1 MKKSEE
7 KGIRTGAVERK
18 TKETDIKIELALDGR
33 GKATVDTGV
42 GFFDHMLTALSVH
55 SGISMSIK
63 VTGDLNVDCHHTIE
77 DTGIAL
83 GQALGKAL
91 GDKSGIAR
99 YGTAYIPMDEA
110 LAMASLDISNR
121 PFLVFNCDFS
131 NQSCGDYDLCMTE
144 EFFRAF
150 AFNSGMTLHI
160 NLLYGSNDHHK
171 AEAVYKAVAH
181 ALKTAVQENSD
192 GTALSTK
199 GVL

>member
-1 MKKSEE
+1 MDKIKRSGE
-7 KGIRTGAVERK
+7 VVRK
-18 TKETDIKIELALDGR
+18 TKETDITVRVDIDGK
-33 GKATVDTGV
+33 GTADISTGI

-55 SGISMSIK
+55 SGISMTVK
-63 VTGDLNVDCHHTIE
+63 VKGDLEVDCHHTVE

-83 GQALGKAL
+83 GAALGQALGA
-91 GDKSGIAR
+91 KSGIVR
-99 YGTAYIPMDEA
+99 YGTAYIPMDES
-110 LAMASLDISNR
+110 LAMASLDLSNR
-121 PFLVFNCDFS
+121 PFLVFNCPFT
-131 NQSCGDYDLCMTE
+131 NQSCGGYDLCMTE

-181 ALKTAVQENSD
+181 ALKRAVAYNSD
-192 GTALSTK
+192 GTTLSTK

>member
-1 MKKSEE
+1 MREA
-7 KGIRTGAVERK
+7 TVERN
-18 TKETDIKIELALDGR
+18 TRETQISITVALDGK
-33 GKATVDTGV
+33 GTASIDTGI
-42 GFFDHMLTALSVH
+42 GFFDHMLTSLSVH
-55 SGISMSIK
+55 SGISMNIK
-63 VTGDLNVDCHHTIE
+63 VKGDLQVDCHHTIE

-91 GDKSGIAR
+91 GSKAGIVR
-99 YGTAYIPMDEA
+99 YGTAYIPMDES
-110 LAMASLDISNR
+110 LAMASLDLSNR
-121 PFLVFNCDFS
+121 PFLVFNCDFT
-131 NQSCGDYDLCMTE
+131 NQSCGGYDLCMTE

-181 ALKTAVQENSD
+181 ALKTAVSENSD
-192 GTALSTK
+192 GSTLSTK

>member
-1 MKKSEE
+1 MDKI
-7 KGIRTGAVERK
+7 IRRGEVGRR
-18 TKETDIKIELALDGR
+18 TKETDIYVCAELDGR
-33 GKATVDTGV
+33 GNAEISTGI

-55 SGISMSIK
+55 SGISMTIRVK
-63 VTGDLNVDCHHTIE
+63 GDIHVDCHHTIE

-83 GQALGKAL
+83 GQALYNAL
-91 GDKSGIAR
+91 GDKSGIIR

-110 LAMASLDISNR
+110 LATASLDLSNR
-121 PFLVFNCDFS
+121 PFLVFNCPFT
-131 NQSCGDYDLCMTE
+131 NQSCGGYDLCMTE

-181 ALKTAVQENSD
+181 ALKTAAAFNSD
-192 GTALSTK
+192 GSTLSTK

>member
-1 MKKSEE
+1 M
-7 KGIRTGAVERK
+7 RTGIIERNTRETQIK
-18 TKETDIKIELALDGR
+18 LTGTLNGKDKEEI
-33 GKATVDTGV
+33 ATGI

-63 VTGDLNVDCHHTIE
+63 VTGDLHVDCHHTIE

-83 GQALGKAL
+83 GQALGQAL
-91 GDKSGIAR
+91 GTKSGIVR
-99 YGTAYIPMDEA
+99 YGTAYIPMDES
-110 LAMASLDISNR
+110 LAMASLDLSNR
-121 PFLVFNCDFS
+121 PFLVFNCDFA
-131 NQSCGDYDLCMTE
+131 NQSCGGYDLCMTE

-160 NLLYGSNDHHK
+160 NLMYGSNDHHK

-181 ALKTAVQENSD
+181 ALKTAVTMNSD
-192 GTALSTK
+192 GSTLSTK